1 MTLPI
6 CKIVGM
12 NIKETRKALG
22 LSQTDLAK
30 MLGISGSLLSR
41 MESGEQPVNLR
52 TILAMEALVARA
64 EKAA

>member
-1 MTLPI
+1 MPLRI
-6 CKIVGM
+6 CKIGRM
-12 NIKETRKALG
+12 DIKETRKALG

-64 EKAA
+64 ERTV